1 MYCVAGT
8 GSLVVAVLLLQA
20 SGVYKFDIHK
30 TLTLIKIRTTAR
42 RYQSQDQICNQYTRG
57 GASEY
62 CGQLHEQTLFQTLG
76 SCSATITLYFTKSQS
91 CLFDIFIFTFSILRS
106 ARNTENI
113 KNRLNTNTS
122 FYVLYLLDPEESP
135 HTLYSTIAGR
145 CSDLSAVR
153 SIYPTSGRPLD
164 GAGANSIA
172 TAFIITFRLSFPLIF
187 PYLLLLLTFCPLHTL
202 SSAKMPLGIHNP
214 LPSSLSSTY
223 YIPVPVPSTFPANRL
238 R

>member
-145 CSDLSAVR
+145 CSDLSAVK

-172 TAFIITFRLSFPLIF
+172 TVFIITSHLPFLYLPL
-187 PYLLLLLTFCPLHTL
+187 PPTTAHL
-202 SSAKMPLGIHNP
+202 SSS
-214 LPSSLSSTY
+214 LPPEQRQYASRDTQSAPFVFEQY
-223 YIPVPVPSTFPANRL
+223 VPVPVPSTFPAN
-238 R
+238 